1 MMVDDPK
8 YVIDVEKTN
17 KAREFARHL
26 IEVTETDI
34 REGHCLAIVVG
45 IVGIDG
51 GLTRIVQ
58 SRGPIVD
65 ASGQI
70 LAPGHLRDAVVAAD
84 LLHVHAQR
92 LWEYTSDQQ
101 PASFNPLPGGPVE
114 GAN

>member
-1 MMVDDPK
+1 MIDDPK
-8 YVIDVEKTN
+8 NILDVEKTN
-17 KAREFARHL
+17 HARAFARHL

-58 SRGPIVD
+58 SRGPTVD

-70 LAPGHLRDAVVAAD
+70 LAPGHLRDAVVVAD
-84 LLHVHAQR
+84 LLHFHAKR
-92 LWEYTSDQQ
+92 LWEHAGDQQ
-101 PASFNPLPGGPVE
+101 PASFEPIPTAPPE